1 MPRWLQEGHRS
12 CGTSTPSGGPDP
24 CTPDFLTLLVAPG
37 HNPLQTRL
45 TEARLIL
52 PHTWL

>member
-1 MPRWLQEGHRS
+1 MAPG
-12 CGTSTPSGGPDP
+12 GTQIQWHQHPPVEDPDH

-45 TEARLIL
+45 AEAQLIL
-52 PHTWL
+52 PHTWLWQ